1 VTEFSKGK
9 ALGREGLACN
19 APRCGQHFAIDSPER
34 ARLVQPAPRCHNRS
48 GSVWPISGRTF
59 LSPKPAEY
67 PLSIVPN

>member
-34 ARLVQPAPRCHNRS
+34 ARLVQPAPRQ
-48 GSVWPISGRTF
+48 V
-59 LSPKPAEY
+59 L
-67 PLSIVPN
+67 